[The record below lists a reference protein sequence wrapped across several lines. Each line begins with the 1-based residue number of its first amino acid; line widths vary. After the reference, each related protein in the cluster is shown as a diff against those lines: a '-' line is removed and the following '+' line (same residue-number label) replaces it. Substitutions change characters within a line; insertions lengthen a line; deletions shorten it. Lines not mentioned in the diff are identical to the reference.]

1 MHRIDL
7 ARLDLN
13 LLTVFETIMRERH
26 IGRAAEALHLTQ
38 PAVSHAL
45 GRLRHA
51 FADPL
56 FVRHARGVRPTT
68 RADELAALITPALD
82 TLRAGLGT
90 AQQFDP
96 ATVKREVTIG
106 ASDYTALTLLPP
118 LLARLRELAPGLDLR
133 VRSISRQSA
142 AGDLRRHE
150 IDFAIGPMAAVPQTA
165 RMRALFTERLVLIA
179 RRDHPALRGRLT
191 LQRLAS
197 LDHLLVAPSGDA
209 FGSVD
214 GVLREAG
221 LSRHVAVTV
230 PHFLAAPFIV
240 GTTDLVAVMAERV
253 ARAVAAP
260 ARVQVLALPVAV
272 APWTVGLARPKD
284 APGHP
289 ALDWLEELIC
299 AVAQDIDRGPP
310 KREARKRRTVTRAG
324 QA

>member
-1 MHRIDL
+1 MHRIDFS
-7 ARLDLN
+7 RLDLN

-56 FVRHARGVRPTT
+56 FVRHARGVRPTV
-68 RADELAALITPALD
+68 RADGLAAMIAPALD
-82 TLRAGLGT
+82 MLRAGFGA
-90 AQQFDP
+90 AQDFDP

-106 ASDYTALTLLPP
+106 ASDYVALTLMPP
-118 LLARLRELAPGLDLR
+118 LIARLRALAPGIDLR
-133 VRSISRQSA
+133 IRSVSRQSVH
-142 AGDLRRHE
+142 GELRRHE
-150 IDFAIGPMAAVPQTA
+150 IDFAVGPMAAVPETA
-165 RMRALFTERLVLIA
+165 RMRSLFTERLVLIA

-191 LQRLAS
+191 LQRLAR

-209 FGSVD
+209 FGTVD

-221 LSRHVAVTV
+221 FSRHIAVTV

-240 GTTDLVAVMAERV
+240 GMTDLVAVMAERV
-253 ARAVAAP
+253 ARAVAGP
-260 ARVQVLALPVAV
+260 AGVQILPLPVAI
-272 APWTVGLARPKD
+272 APWTLGLARPKD

-299 AVAQDIDRGPP
+299 SVAQDIDRAPAVH
-310 KREARKRRTVTRAG
+310 RSRKRRAAPA
-324 QA
+324 QK

>member
-7 ARLDLN
+7 SRLDLN

-26 IGRAAEALHLTQ
+26 VGRAAEALRLTQ

-56 FVRHARGVRPTT
+56 FVRHARGVRPTA
-68 RADELAALITPALD
+68 RADALAAMITPALD
-82 TLRAGLGT
+82 MLRAGLGT
-90 AQQFDP
+90 AQDFDP
-96 ATVKREVTIG
+96 AKVRREVTIG
-106 ASDYTALTLLPP
+106 ASDYAAVTLMPP
-118 LLARLRELAPGLDLR
+118 LVARLQQLAPGIDLR
-133 VRSISRQSA
+133 VRSISRQSVH
-142 AGDLRRHE
+142 GDLRRQE
-150 IDFAIGPMAAVPQTA
+150 VDFAIGPMAAAPETV
-165 RMRALFTERLVLIA
+165 RMRRLFTERLVLIA

-191 LQRLAS
+191 LQRLAT
-197 LDHLLVAPSGDA
+197 LRHLLVAPSGDA

-221 LSRHVAVTV
+221 FSRHIAVTV

-240 GTTDLVAVMAERV
+240 GATDLVAVMAERV

-260 ARVQVLALPVAV
+260 AGIRLLALPVAI
-272 APWTVGLARPKD
+272 APWSVGLARPNN

-299 AVAQDIDRGPP
+299 AVARDIDRAPGS
-310 KREARKRRTVTRAG
+310 RRSHRRRTLPGRG
-324 QA
+324 N